1 MCSLTLIVQPRFAPT
16 YSIVLLQMLKMT
28 KVYSDNQRV
37 DGVFGNVIEVPLRG
51 ITVAV
56 AV

>member
-1 MCSLTLIVQPRFAPT
+1 MTLIVQPRFAPA